1 MTGIATAANTEIE
14 TTTAIATALVSLHVI
29 NHVALYVTKK
39 AADHGTTLRKN
50 EKSPKLS
57 SGLPTETSLANLTTD
72 STNDSINT
80 LWTTRMTISTKKK
93 NLRKL
98 FKH

>member
-1 MTGIATAANTEIE
+1 MISIATAANTEIE
-14 TTTAIATALVSLHVI
+14 TITAIATALVSLYVI

-39 AADHGTTLRKN
+39 AADYGTTLRKN

-57 SGLPTETSLANLTTD
+57 LGLLIEISLANLTTD
-72 STNDSINT
+72 STNDLINT
-80 LWTTRMTISTKKK
+80 LWTIRITILTQKR

-98 FKH
+98 FKY